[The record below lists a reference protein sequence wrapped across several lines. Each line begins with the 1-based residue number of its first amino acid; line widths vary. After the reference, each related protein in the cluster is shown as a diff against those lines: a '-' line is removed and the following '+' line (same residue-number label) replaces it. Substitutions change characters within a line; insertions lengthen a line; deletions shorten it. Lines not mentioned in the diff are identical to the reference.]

1 MNQTMQKSE
10 TLLLASILT
19 FSGGLQ
25 DAYSYFAREKV
36 FANAQTGNIVL
47 MASKLFDG
55 NVSDALHYLIPICAF
70 ALGIFVAEQIQGYYK
85 EAKKLHWRQTILIFE
100 IISLTLA
107 GILPTTWNIF
117 ANSLV
122 SFACSMQVQAFRSTH
137 GYAYA
142 STMCIGN
149 MRAGVSAFSHWTRT
163 HNKQSL
169 YKALH
174 YIFIIVLFACG
185 ATVGYKLVP
194 ILQLKTIWISSILLM
209 FGFTLMFTK
218 DQH

>member
-1 MNQTMQKSE
+1 MQKSE
-10 TLLLASILT
+10 TLFLAAILT

-25 DAYSYFAREKV
+25 DAYSYFVRDKV

-55 NVSDALHYLIPICAF
+55 KFNETLHYLIPLIAF
-70 ALGIFVAEQIQGYYK
+70 ACGIFVAEQIQGYYK

-122 SFACSMQVQAFRSTH
+122 SFSCSMQVQAFRSTH
-137 GYAYA
+137 GISYA

-149 MRAGVSAFSHWTRT
+149 MRAGVASFSHWTRT

-174 YIFIIVLFACG
+174 YILIIILFACG
-185 ATVGYKLVP
+185 AAVGYKLAP
-194 ILQLKTIWISSILLM
+194 ILQLKTIWLSSILLM

-218 DQH
+218 GQH